1 MRGVTL
7 AMAAILAI
15 LCTGGAAQAEE
26 RYMTLWPNQRA
37 SHQAEIESD
46 AEVYHARGQSYVD
59 HLYDSGGES
68 DITDPDNLHQMDL
81 DLYPAALQPVDVDID
96 EVAGIVKAS
105 GQGEVIVNPDP
116 VSKDKSAAKTEVK
129 SEPKPESANQPK
141 TELKAEPKVESSKVE
156 SGVEPKTEDKVDS
169 KTDAKNESVSDL
181 LPISP
186 EAKTAPQNSVEGKPE
201 PAVETKPEAKTE
213 PRADFK
219 PETMFESNSAT
230 QKQDLLS
237 GSTDS
242 EASKIPD
249 TLNAAPM
256 TQPSSSPVDSKSP

>member
-1 MRGVTL
+1 MRGVTFVV
-7 AMAAILAI
+7 AAILAI
-15 LCTGGAAQAEE
+15 LCSGGAAQAEE

-116 VSKDKSAAKTEVK
+116 VSKDKSAAKTEAK
-129 SEPKPESANQPK
+129 SESQPESANQPK
-141 TELKAEPKVESSKVE
+141 TELKTEPKAE
-156 SGVEPKTEDKVDS
+156 S

-181 LPISP
+181 LHVSP
-186 EAKTAPQNSVEGKPE
+186 EAKTTPQSSVEGKPE
-201 PAVETKPEAKTE
+201 PAVKTEDKSEDKSEVKAELNVQTKAETKAESGPESV
-213 PRADFK
+213 PQSRSL
-219 PETMFESNSAT
+219 P

-237 GSTDS
+237 GSMDS
-242 EASKIPD
+242 DESKIPD
-249 TLNAAPM
+249 TLNATPM
-256 TQPSSSPVDSKSP
+256 TQPSSSPVDTKSP